1 MATVATNDDVLAA
14 LENASANVQPVEQ
27 PVEQPMGFGEMLSQ
41 ASNNFGSS
49 ARQFAAD
56 TAQPFLHP
64 IETADSLLS
73 LGKGIVQLAI
83 PGEQEDEKT
92 AKAVGAFFV
101 DRYGSVEAAKRTFA
115 TDPVGFFGDVSMV
128 LASGGAGL
136 AAKTAGRANTI
147 AQNVQRVGE
156 VIDPINAVTKTASGI
171 GRGASVAVPAT
182 VGLLSGTSGQSLQDA
197 FQAGREGGERQQ
209 AFSENMRGA
218 VDPADVVEDA
228 RGAFAQMKE
237 DTRTEYANNKEA
249 LDLQRRHIDFFPI
262 RQQMDELAD
271 TFDYKG
277 FSELPEEDAAVLAR
291 VLAQVKKFESNESV
305 HDAYGLDVL
314 KRNIDNLYPKDLNPG
329 VDAKIVGKA
338 RDIVKRAIVEQVP
351 EYEALMRPYEQARK
365 LETEMQQALSL
376 GRTAAAD
383 TALRKLQSVMRDN
396 VNANFG
402 SRLRLVEK
410 LEKAGDALLLPKL
423 AGQDLQPMAPKGI
436 ARVAAGTNVL
446 SQATELANPSTLA
459 LMPLTS
465 PRLMGEAAMA
475 GGQGV
480 RMLNEGQQR
489 LMNSPLMQS
498 EGAQAV
504 QQAAANNPTSD
515 MTVGPLARSRAVGMT
530 ERAATEEEEVL
541 QRLNQLLNESQARIA
556 Q

>member
-1 MATVATNDDVLAA
+1 MTAYATKQDVLAA
-14 LENASANVQPVEQ
+14 LDAPSQAQQPGS
-27 PVEQPMGFGEMLSQ
+27 MSIAEMLSS
-41 ASNNFGSS
+41 ASSNFGSS

-115 TDPVGFFGDVSMV
+115 EDPVGFFGDVSLV
-128 LASGGAGL
+128 LAGGGGAI
-136 AAKTAGRANTI
+136 AAKTAGRANRI
-147 AQNVQRVGE
+147 AQGVQKVGE
-156 VIDPINAVTKTASGI
+156 AVDPINAVTKAASAT

-209 AFSENMRGA
+209 AFAENMRGA
-218 VDPADVVEDA
+218 VDPADVVDDA
-228 RGAFAQMKE
+228 RAAFANMKE
-237 DTRTEYANNKEA
+237 DTRAEFAANKEA
-249 LDLQRRHIDFFPI
+249 LDLQQRDIDFFPI
-262 RQQMDELAD
+262 GEELKALED
-271 TFDYKG
+271 QFKYEG
-277 FSELPEEDAAVLAR
+277 FNELSARGQAKMAEVQALVKNFTANEAA
-291 VLAQVKKFESNESV
+291 
-305 HDAYGLDVL
+305 HTAYGLDAL
-314 KRNIDNLYPKDLNPG
+314 KRSIDNLYPSDINPG
-329 VDAKIVGKA
+329 DDAVVVARA
-338 RDIVKRAIVEQVP
+338 RDIVKRSIVDLVP
-351 EYEALMRPYEQARK
+351 EYAELMKPYEQARK
-365 LETEMQQALSL
+365 LEQEMQQALSL

-423 AGQDLQPMAPKGI
+423 AGQDLQPVVPKGI
-436 ARVAAGTNVL
+436 AKVAAGGNVL
-446 SQATELANPSTLA
+446 ASAATLNPQSLA
-459 LMPLTS
+459 LLPFTS

-475 GGQGV
+475 GGQGI
-480 RMLNEGQQR
+480 RLLNEGQQR

-504 QQAAANNPTSD
+504 RQAAANNPTSD

-530 ERAATEEEEVL
+530 ERAATEEEEIQ
-541 QRLNQLLNESQARIA
+541 QRLNQLLNDSQARIA

>member
-1 MATVATNDDVLAA
+1 MTAYATKQDVLAA
-14 LENASANVQPVEQ
+14 LDAPSQAQQPGS
-27 PVEQPMGFGEMLSQ
+27 MSIAEMLSA
-41 ASNNFGSS
+41 ASSNFGSS

-115 TDPVGFFGDVSMV
+115 EDPVGFFGDVSLV
-128 LASGGAGL
+128 LAGGGGAI
-136 AAKTAGRANTI
+136 AAKTAGRANRI
-147 AQNVQRVGE
+147 AQGVQKVGE
-156 VIDPINAVTKTASGI
+156 AVDPINAVTKAASAT

-209 AFSENMRGA
+209 AFAENMRGA
-218 VDPADVVEDA
+218 VDPADVVDDA
-228 RGAFAQMKE
+228 RAAFANMKE
-237 DTRTEYANNKEA
+237 DTRAEFAANKEA
-249 LDLQRRHIDFFPI
+249 LDLQQRDIDFFPI
-262 RQQMDELAD
+262 GEELKALED
-271 TFDYKG
+271 QFKYEG
-277 FSELPEEDAAVLAR
+277 FNELSARGQAKMAEVQALVKNFTANEAA
-291 VLAQVKKFESNESV
+291 
-305 HDAYGLDVL
+305 HTAYGLDAL
-314 KRNIDNLYPKDLNPG
+314 KRSIDNLYPSDINPG
-329 VDAKIVGKA
+329 DDAVVVARA
-338 RDIVKRAIVEQVP
+338 RDIVKRSIVDLVP
-351 EYEALMRPYEQARK
+351 EYAELMKPYEQARK
-365 LETEMQQALSL
+365 LEQEMQQALSL

-410 LEKAGDALLLPKL
+410 LEKAGDSLLLPKL
-423 AGQDLQPMAPKGI
+423 AGQDLQPVVPKGI
-436 ARVAAGTNVL
+436 AKVAAGGNVL
-446 SQATELANPSTLA
+446 ASAATLNPQSLA
-459 LMPLTS
+459 LLPFTS

-475 GGQGV
+475 GGQGI
-480 RMLNEGQQR
+480 RLLNEGQQR

-504 QQAAANNPTSD
+504 RQAAANNPTSD

-530 ERAATEEEEVL
+530 ERASTEEEEIQ
-541 QRLNQLLNESQARIA
+541 QRLNQLLNDSQARIA

>member
-1 MATVATNDDVLAA
+1 MTAYATKQDVLAA
-14 LENASANVQPVEQ
+14 LDAPTTASQPGS
-27 PVEQPMGFGEMLSQ
+27 MSIAEMLGS
-41 ASNNFGSS
+41 ASSNFGSS

-115 TDPVGFFGDVSMV
+115 TDPVGFFGDVSLV
-128 LASGGAGL
+128 LAGGGGAI

-147 AQNVQRVGE
+147 AQGVQKVGE
-156 VIDPINAVTKTASGI
+156 AMDPINAVTKTARGV
-171 GRGASVAVPAT
+171 GRGAGVAVPAT
-182 VGLLSGTSGQSLQDA
+182 VGMLSGTSGQSITDA

-237 DTRTEYANNKEA
+237 DTRTEFAANKDA
-249 LDLQRRHIDFFPI
+249 LQLQQRDIDFFPVA
-262 RQQMDELAD
+262 QELEALQD
-271 TFDYKG
+271 PFMYEG
-277 FSELPEEDAAVLAR
+277 FNELSAR
-291 VLAQVKKFESNESV
+291 GQAKMTEVQALVKNFTANESA
-305 HDAYGLDVL
+305 HTAYGLDAL
-314 KRNIDNLYPKDLNPG
+314 KRGIDNLYPSDINPG
-329 VDAKIVGKA
+329 DDAVVVARA
-338 RDIVKRAIVEQVP
+338 RDVVKKAIVDQVP
-351 EYEALMRPYEQARK
+351 EYEALMKPYEQARK
-365 LETEMQQALSL
+365 LEQEMQQALSL

-410 LEKAGDALLLPKL
+410 LEKAGDSLLLPKL

-436 ARVAAGTNVL
+436 AKVAAGGNVL
-446 SQATELANPSTLA
+446 ASAATLNPQSLA
-459 LMPLTS
+459 LLPFTS
-465 PRLMGEAAMA
+465 PRLMGEGALAA
-475 GGQGV
+475 GQGV

-530 ERAATEEEEVL
+530 ERAATEEEEVM
-541 QRLNQLLNESQARIA
+541 QRLNQLLNDSQARLA